1 MSAEHIE
8 LIRAMAV
15 FGGLSDSALSWL
27 LDRTHERE
35 VDTGECFFESGQ
47 PADSL
52 YVLERGRV
60 AVLRSTEDGLCQ
72 LAELGPG
79 DCFGEMSLIDFNPRS
94 ATVRAVEP
102 CLAIEIPQAE
112 IHALYEHDLKQ
123 FTLIQMNF
131 ARELSRR
138 LRRADELVCQTLKQ
152 AAAGHRYST

>member
-1 MSAEHIE
+1 MSTERVA
-8 LIRAMAV
+8 LIRGMPV
-15 FGGLSDSALSWL
+15 FGGLSDAALDWL
-27 LDRTHERE
+27 LDRTRE
-35 VDTGECFFESGQ
+35 CGVDAGECFFESGQ
-47 PADSL
+47 PAESL

-60 AVLRSTEDGLCQ
+60 AVLRPTEAGLCQ

-102 CLAIEIPQAE
+102 CLALEIPQAE
-112 IHALYEHDLKQ
+112 IHALYQHDLKQ

-152 AAAGHRYST
+152 AAGHRYST